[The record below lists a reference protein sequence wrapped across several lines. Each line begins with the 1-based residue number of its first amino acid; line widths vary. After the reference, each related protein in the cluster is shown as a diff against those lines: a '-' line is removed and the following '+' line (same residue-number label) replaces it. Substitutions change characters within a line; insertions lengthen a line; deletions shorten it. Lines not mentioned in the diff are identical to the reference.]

1 MAGTAGDGRRPRA
14 AARPAPLRLSRF
26 IDASRR
32 AAGPHEVRGHTWQT
46 RDPADRAD
54 LDVPLYQAVSAW
66 LAEAWPFT
74 VVRYAAR

>member
-1 MAGTAGDGRRPRA
+1 MN
-14 AARPAPLRLSRF
+14 
-26 IDASRR
+26 ASRR
-32 AAGPHEVRGHTWQT
+32 AAGRHEVRGHIWQT
-46 RDPADRAD
+46 SDPAARAD